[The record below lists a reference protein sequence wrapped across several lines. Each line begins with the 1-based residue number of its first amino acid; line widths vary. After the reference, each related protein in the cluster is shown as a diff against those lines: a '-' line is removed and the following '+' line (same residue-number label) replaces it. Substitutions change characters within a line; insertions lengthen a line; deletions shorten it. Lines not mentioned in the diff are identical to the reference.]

1 MLETTERHRRCCRV
15 QCCVRGGAV
24 SGPAL
29 ALRRPCE
36 SLNRKS
42 SSTTVL
48 PCRRVPLLQ
57 QWQHPEH
64 RGLRGGAGPSRVW
77 RIRAVTPPF
86 AGHLSAGRGAAA
98 AAEELAGVQH
108 THQTR
113 MNRFLKSLCE
123 FCGSAAAV
131 AKYSSRVS
139 PVSPQAF
146 QQGAYYCTLFGK
158 EPTGS
163 QQYGPEALPH

>member
-1 MLETTERHRRCCRV
+1 M
-15 QCCVRGGAV
+15 
-24 SGPAL
+24 
-29 ALRRPCE
+29 
-36 SLNRKS
+36 
-42 SSTTVL
+42 
-48 PCRRVPLLQ
+48 
-57 QWQHPEH
+57 
-64 RGLRGGAGPSRVW
+64 
-77 RIRAVTPPF
+77 PPF

-108 THQTR
+108 TYQTR
-113 MNRFLKSLCE
+113 MNSFLKSLCE